1 MRFKRV
7 ILAVMLS
14 AFAAAA
20 SQSRAQTS
28 EDQVKA
34 TFLYRFV
41 SFVSWPEGVFADA
54 QAPIRICVLGAAPFA
69 DVLTRTTTGQRV
81 AGRAFE
87 IRRISE
93 LEAVTEC
100 HAVYAVGDRAD
111 AVLKATHGAPILTVT
126 DGALG
131 NSVTRGIVHFVTVD
145 DRVRFHIDD
154 ARAAE
159 SRLLIDPRLLSL
171 ALSVR
176 RRTAS

>member
-1 MRFKRV
+1 MRCERS
-7 ILAVMLS
+7 ILAVML
-14 AFAAAA
+14 AAVAA
-20 SQSRAQTS
+20 LAPQSRAQTS

-41 SFVSWPEGVFADA
+41 SFVSWPDGVFADA
-54 QAPIRICVLGAAPFA
+54 QAPIRLCVIGAAPFA

-87 IRRISE
+87 VRRLSDIAS
-93 LEAVTEC
+93 VNEC

-111 AVLKATHGAPILTVT
+111 AVLRATHDAPVLTVT

-131 NSVTRGIVHFVTVD
+131 YSVTRGMVHFVNVD

-176 RRTAS
+176 RRAS